1 MTRPTRPTDLSPAAR
16 ALLQA
21 GLSRRRFLR
30 GTGLGGAA
38 LLGGGLLSACGA
50 DPGGTTEADS
60 GEEVEDR
67 SDEDLTLNFSN
78 WQLYIDV
85 DEEDPNL
92 RPTLEQFTEETG
104 VTVNYTEDIN
114 DNDSFYARISP
125 QLRAGQDTG
134 RDLMALTDWMAAR
147 LIRQEFVQEINE
159 DNIPDVRANM
169 LEALRTPSWD
179 EERAFSV
186 PWQSGFAGIA
196 YNQALTGE
204 IRTIEELLS
213 REELRG
219 RVTALLEWRDT
230 VGLIMIGQGVDISSD
245 FSDDEFMA
253 GIDRLQKAVDA
264 GQIRQFTGNEYSEG
278 LASGD
283 IAACFAWSGDVI
295 QLQLDNPDLRFV
307 IPDEGCTLWSDNLQI
322 PVLAQH
328 KKNAELL
335 MNHYYDPAVAAELA
349 AWVNFISPVEGAQE
363 AMTEIDPEL
372 AENQLIFPT
381 QDTLAQTYLFRGLTE
396 EEEQSYTQAFNT
408 VIGA

>member
-1 MTRPTRPTDLSPAAR
+1 MTRPTRPADLSPAAR

-30 GTGLGGAA
+30 STGLGGAA
-38 LLGGGLLSACGA
+38 LVGGGLLSACGS
-50 DPGGTTEADS
+50 DPGGATS
-60 GEEVEDR
+60 GDNGEVEDR
-67 SDEDLTLNFSN
+67 SDEDMTLNFSN

-85 DEEDPNL
+85 DDEDANL
-92 RPTLEQFTEETG
+92 RPTLDQFTEETG
-104 VTVNYTEDIN
+104 IAVSYTEDIN

-134 RDLMALTDWMAAR
+134 RDLICLTDWMAAR
-147 LIRQEFVQEINE
+147 LIRQEFVQELDE
-159 DNIPDVRANM
+159 ENIPDVRAN
-169 LEALRTPSWD
+169 LIEALRSPSWD
-179 EERAFSV
+179 EDRSFSV

-204 IRTIEELLS
+204 IRTVEELLS

-219 RVTALLEWRDT
+219 RVTALVEWRDT
-230 VGLIMIGQGVDISSD
+230 VGLIMIEQGVDISGD
-245 FSDDEFMA
+245 FSEDDFQA

-283 IAACFAWSGDVI
+283 IAACVAWSGDVI

-307 IPDEGCTLWSDNLQI
+307 IPEAGCTLWSDNLLI

-335 MNHYYDPAVAAELA
+335 MDHYYDPAVAAELA
-349 AWVNFISPVEGAQE
+349 AWVNFISPVAGTQE

-381 QDTLAQTYLFRGLTE
+381 EDTLAQTYLFRGLSE
-396 EEEQSYTQAFNT
+396 EEEQSFNQSFNT

>member
-1 MTRPTRPTDLSPAAR
+1 M
-16 ALLQA
+16 
-21 GLSRRRFLR
+21 
-30 GTGLGGAA
+30 GGAA

-85 DEEDPNL
+85 DEEDANL

-134 RDLMALTDWMAAR
+134 RDLMALTDWMAGR
-147 LIRQEFVQEINE
+147 LIRQEFVQEINK
-159 DNIPDVRANM
+159 DNTPNFPGN
-169 LEALRTPSWD
+169 LLPALQNPSWD
-179 EERAFSV
+179 EERSFSA

-196 YNQALTGE
+196 YNGAITGE
-204 IRTIEELLS
+204 VRTIDELLS
-213 REELRG
+213 REDLRG

-230 VGLIMIGQGVDISSD
+230 VGLIMLGQGVDISGD
-245 FSDDEFMA
+245 FTDDEFQA
-253 GIDRLQKAVDA
+253 GIDALQKSVDA

-295 QLQLDNPDLRFV
+295 QLQLDNPDLQFV
-307 IPDEGCTLWSDNLQI
+307 IPEAGCTLWSDNMLI

-335 MNHYYDPAVAAELA
+335 MNHYYDPGVAAELA
-349 AWVNFISPVEGAQE
+349 AWVNYISPVDGAQE
-363 AMTEIDPEL
+363 AMLELDPEL

-381 QDTLAQTYLFRGLTE
+381 DETLERAYVFRGLTE
-396 EEEQSYTQAFNT
+396 EEEQSFTQAFNT

>member
-1 MTRPTRPTDLSPAAR
+1 
-16 ALLQA
+16 
-21 GLSRRRFLR
+21 
-30 GTGLGGAA
+30 
-38 LLGGGLLSACGA
+38 
-50 DPGGTTEADS
+50 
-60 GEEVEDR
+60 
-67 SDEDLTLNFSN
+67 
-78 WQLYIDV
+78 
-85 DEEDPNL
+85 
-92 RPTLEQFTEETG
+92 
-104 VTVNYTEDIN
+104 
-114 DNDSFYARISP
+114 
-125 QLRAGQDTG
+125 
-134 RDLMALTDWMAAR
+134 
-147 LIRQEFVQEINE
+147 
-159 DNIPDVRANM
+159 M

-219 RVTALLEWRDT
+219 RMTALLEWRDT

>member
-1 MTRPTRPTDLSPAAR
+1 M
-16 ALLQA
+16 
-21 GLSRRRFLR
+21 
-30 GTGLGGAA
+30 
-38 LLGGGLLSACGA
+38 
-50 DPGGTTEADS
+50 
-60 GEEVEDR
+60 V
-67 SDEDLTLNFSN
+67 
-78 WQLYIDV
+78 
-85 DEEDPNL
+85 
-92 RPTLEQFTEETG
+92 
-104 VTVNYTEDIN
+104 
-114 DNDSFYARISP
+114 
-125 QLRAGQDTG
+125 
-134 RDLMALTDWMAAR
+134 LTDWMSAR

-219 RVTALLEWRDT
+219 RMTALLEWRDT

-335 MNHYYDPAVAAELA
+335 MNHYYDPGVAAELA
-349 AWVNFISPVEGAQE
+349 AWVNYISPVDGAQE
-363 AMTEIDPEL
+363 AMLELDPEL

-381 QDTLAQTYLFRGLTE
+381 DETLERAYVFRGLTE
-396 EEEQSYTQAFNT
+396 EEEQSFTQAFNT

>member
-30 GTGLGGAA
+30 GTGMGGAA

-169 LEALRTPSWD
+169 LEALRSPSWD
-179 EERAFSV
+179 EERRFSV

-349 AWVNFISPVEGAQE
+349 GWVNFISPVEGAQE

-396 EEEQSYTQAFNT
+396 EEEQSYNQAFNT

>member
-1 MTRPTRPTDLSPAAR
+1 MTRPTRPADLSPAAR

-30 GTGLGGAA
+30 STGLGGAA
-38 LLGGGLLSACGA
+38 LVGGGLLSACGS
-50 DPGGTTEADS
+50 DPGGATS
-60 GEEVEDR
+60 GDNGEVEDR
-67 SDEDLTLNFSN
+67 SDEDMTLNFSN

-85 DEEDPNL
+85 DDEDANL
-92 RPTLEQFTEETG
+92 RPTLDQFTEETG
-104 VTVNYTEDIN
+104 IAVNYTEDIN

-134 RDLMALTDWMAAR
+134 RDLICLTDWMAAR
-147 LIRQEFVQEINE
+147 LIRQEFVQEVDE
-159 DNIPDVRANM
+159 ENIPDVRAN
-169 LEALRTPSWD
+169 LIEALRSPSWD
-179 EERAFSV
+179 EDRSFSV

-204 IRTIEELLS
+204 IRTVEELLS

-219 RVTALLEWRDT
+219 RVTALTEWRDT
-230 VGLIMIGQGVDISSD
+230 VGLIMIEQGVDISGD
-245 FSDDEFMA
+245 FSDDEFQA

-307 IPDEGCTLWSDNLQI
+307 IPEAGCTLWSDNLLI

-335 MNHYYDPAVAAELA
+335 MDHYYDPAVAAELV
-349 AWVNFISPVEGAQE
+349 AWVNFISPVAGTQE

-381 QDTLAQTYLFRGLTE
+381 EDTLAQTYLFRGLSE
-396 EEEQSYTQAFNT
+396 EEEQSFNQSFNT

>member
-1 MTRPTRPTDLSPAAR
+1 
-16 ALLQA
+16 
-21 GLSRRRFLR
+21 
-30 GTGLGGAA
+30 

-85 DEEDPNL
+85 DEEDANL

-134 RDLMALTDWMAAR
+134 RDLMALTDWMAGR
-147 LIRQEFVQEINE
+147 LIRQEFVQEINK
-159 DNIPDVRANM
+159 DNTPNFPGN
-169 LEALRTPSWD
+169 LLPALQNPSWD
-179 EERAFSV
+179 EERSFSA

-196 YNQALTGE
+196 YNGAITGE
-204 IRTIEELLS
+204 VRTIDELLS
-213 REELRG
+213 REDLRG

-230 VGLIMIGQGVDISSD
+230 VGLIMLGQGVDISGD
-245 FSDDEFMA
+245 FTDDEFQA
-253 GIDRLQKAVDA
+253 GIDALQKSVDA

-295 QLQLDNPDLRFV
+295 QLQLDNPDLQFV
-307 IPDEGCTLWSDNLQI
+307 IPEAGCTLWSDNMLI

-335 MNHYYDPAVAAELA
+335 MNHYYDPGVAAELA
-349 AWVNFISPVEGAQE
+349 AWVNYISPVDGAQE
-363 AMTEIDPEL
+363 AMLELDPEL

-381 QDTLAQTYLFRGLTE
+381 DETLERAYVFRGLTE
-396 EEEQSYTQAFNT
+396 EEEQSFTQAFNT

>member
-1 MTRPTRPTDLSPAAR
+1 MTRPTRPADLSPAAR

-30 GTGLGGAA
+30 STGLGGAA
-38 LLGGGLLSACGA
+38 LVGGGLLSACGS
-50 DPGGTTEADS
+50 DPGGATS
-60 GEEVEDR
+60 GDNGEVEDR
-67 SDEDLTLNFSN
+67 SDEDMTLNFSN

-85 DEEDPNL
+85 DDEDANL
-92 RPTLEQFTEETG
+92 RPTLDQFTEETG
-104 VTVNYTEDIN
+104 IAVSYTEDIN

-134 RDLMALTDWMAAR
+134 RDLICLTDWMAAR
-147 LIRQEFVQEINE
+147 LIRQEFVQEVDE
-159 DNIPDVRANM
+159 ENIPDVRAN
-169 LEALRTPSWD
+169 LIEALRSPSWD
-179 EERAFSV
+179 EDRSFSV

-204 IRTIEELLS
+204 IRTVEELLS

-219 RVTALLEWRDT
+219 RVTALVEWRDT
-230 VGLIMIGQGVDISSD
+230 VGLIMIEQGVDISGD
-245 FSDDEFMA
+245 FSEDDFQA

-307 IPDEGCTLWSDNLQI
+307 IPEAGCTLWSDNLLI

-335 MNHYYDPAVAAELA
+335 MDHYYDPAVAAELA
-349 AWVNFISPVEGAQE
+349 AWVNFISPVAGTQE

-381 QDTLAQTYLFRGLTE
+381 EDTLAQTYLFRGLSE
-396 EEEQSYTQAFNT
+396 EEEQSFNQSFNT

>member
-1 MTRPTRPTDLSPAAR
+1 MTRPTRPADLSPAAR

-30 GTGLGGAA
+30 STGLGGAA
-38 LLGGGLLSACGA
+38 LVGGGLLSACGS
-50 DPGGTTEADS
+50 DPGGATS
-60 GEEVEDR
+60 GDNGEVEDR
-67 SDEDLTLNFSN
+67 SDEDMTLNFSN

-85 DEEDPNL
+85 DDEDANL
-92 RPTLEQFTEETG
+92 RPTLDQFTEETG
-104 VTVNYTEDIN
+104 IAVSYTEDIN

-134 RDLMALTDWMAAR
+134 RDLICLTDWMAAR
-147 LIRQEFVQEINE
+147 LIRQEFVQELDE
-159 DNIPDVRANM
+159 ENIPDVRAN
-169 LEALRTPSWD
+169 LIEALRSPSWD
-179 EERAFSV
+179 EDRSFSV

-196 YNQALTGE
+196 YNEALTGE
-204 IRTIEELLS
+204 IRTMEELLS

-219 RVTALLEWRDT
+219 RVTALVEWRDT
-230 VGLIMIGQGVDISSD
+230 VGLIMIEQGVDISGD
-245 FSDDEFMA
+245 FSDDDFQA

-283 IAACFAWSGDVI
+283 IAACVAWSGDVI

-307 IPDEGCTLWSDNLQI
+307 IPEAGCTLWSDNLLI

-335 MNHYYDPAVAAELA
+335 MDHYYDPAVAAELA
-349 AWVNFISPVEGAQE
+349 AWVNFISPVAGTQE

-381 QDTLAQTYLFRGLTE
+381 EDTLAQTYLFRGLSE
-396 EEEQSYTQAFNT
+396 EEEQSFNQSFNT

>member
-30 GTGLGGAA
+30 GTGMGGAA

-85 DEEDPNL
+85 DEEDANL

-134 RDLMALTDWMAAR
+134 RDLMALTDWMAGR
-147 LIRQEFVQEINE
+147 LIRQEFVQEINK
-159 DNIPDVRANM
+159 DNTPNFPGN
-169 LEALRTPSWD
+169 LLPALQNPSWD
-179 EERAFSV
+179 EERSFSA

-196 YNQALTGE
+196 YNGAITGE
-204 IRTIEELLS
+204 VRTIDELLS
-213 REELRG
+213 REDLRG

-230 VGLIMIGQGVDISSD
+230 VGLIMLGQGVDISGD
-245 FSDDEFMA
+245 FTDDEFLA
-253 GIDRLQKAVDA
+253 GIDALQKSVDA

-295 QLQLDNPDLRFV
+295 QLQLDNPDLQFV
-307 IPDEGCTLWSDNLQI
+307 IPEAGCTLWSDNMLI

-335 MNHYYDPAVAAELA
+335 MNHYYDPGVAAELA
-349 AWVNFISPVEGAQE
+349 AWVNYISPVDGAQE
-363 AMTEIDPEL
+363 AMLELDPEL

-381 QDTLAQTYLFRGLTE
+381 DETLERAYVFRGLTE
-396 EEEQSYTQAFNT
+396 EEEQSFTQAFNT

>member
-30 GTGLGGAA
+30 GTGMGGAA

-85 DEEDPNL
+85 DEEDANL

-134 RDLMALTDWMAAR
+134 RDLMALTDWMAGR
-147 LIRQEFVQEINE
+147 LIRQEFVQEINK
-159 DNIPDVRANM
+159 DNTPNFPGN
-169 LEALRTPSWD
+169 LLPALQNPSWD
-179 EERAFSV
+179 EERSFSA

-196 YNQALTGE
+196 YNGAITGE
-204 IRTIEELLS
+204 VRTIDELLS
-213 REELRG
+213 REDLRG

-230 VGLIMIGQGVDISSD
+230 VGLIMLGQGVDISGD
-245 FSDDEFMA
+245 FTDDEFQA
-253 GIDRLQKAVDA
+253 GIDALQKSVDA

-295 QLQLDNPDLRFV
+295 QLQLDNPDLQFV
-307 IPDEGCTLWSDNLQI
+307 IPEAGCTLWSDNMLI

-335 MNHYYDPAVAAELA
+335 MNHYYDPGVAAELA
-349 AWVNFISPVEGAQE
+349 AWVNYISPVDGAQE
-363 AMTEIDPEL
+363 AMLELDPEL

-381 QDTLAQTYLFRGLTE
+381 DETLERAYVFRGLTE
-396 EEEQSYTQAFNT
+396 EEEQSFTQAFNT

>member
-1 MTRPTRPTDLSPAAR
+1 MTRPTRPADLSPAAR

-30 GTGLGGAA
+30 STGLGGAA
-38 LLGGGLLSACGA
+38 LVGGGLLSACGS
-50 DPGGTTEADS
+50 DPGGATS
-60 GEEVEDR
+60 GDNGEVEDR
-67 SDEDLTLNFSN
+67 SDEDMTLNFSN

-85 DEEDPNL
+85 DDEDANL
-92 RPTLEQFTEETG
+92 RPTLDQFTEETG
-104 VTVNYTEDIN
+104 IAVSYTEDIN

-134 RDLMALTDWMAAR
+134 RDLICLTDWMAAR
-147 LIRQEFVQEINE
+147 LIRQEFVQELDE
-159 DNIPDVRANM
+159 ENIPDVRAN
-169 LEALRTPSWD
+169 LIEALRSPSWD
-179 EERAFSV
+179 EDRSFSV

-196 YNQALTGE
+196 YNEALTGE
-204 IRTIEELLS
+204 IRTMEELLS

-219 RVTALLEWRDT
+219 RVTALVEWRDT
-230 VGLIMIGQGVDISSD
+230 VGLIMIEQGVDISGD
-245 FSDDEFMA
+245 FSEDDFQA

-283 IAACFAWSGDVI
+283 IAACVAWSGDVI

-307 IPDEGCTLWSDNLQI
+307 IPEAGCTLWSDNLLI

-335 MNHYYDPAVAAELA
+335 MDHYYDPAVAAELA
-349 AWVNFISPVEGAQE
+349 AWVNFISPVAGTQE

-381 QDTLAQTYLFRGLTE
+381 EDTLAQTYLFRGLSE
-396 EEEQSYTQAFNT
+396 EEEQSFNQSFNT

>member
-1 MTRPTRPTDLSPAAR
+1 MTRPTRPADLSPAAR

-30 GTGLGGAA
+30 STGLGGAA
-38 LLGGGLLSACGA
+38 LVGGGLLSACGS
-50 DPGGTTEADS
+50 DPGGATS
-60 GEEVEDR
+60 GDNGEVEDR
-67 SDEDLTLNFSN
+67 SDEDMTLNFSN

-85 DEEDPNL
+85 DDEDANL
-92 RPTLEQFTEETG
+92 RPTLDQFTEETG
-104 VTVNYTEDIN
+104 IAVSYTEDIN

-134 RDLMALTDWMAAR
+134 RDLICLTDWMAAR
-147 LIRQEFVQEINE
+147 LIRQEFVQEVDE
-159 DNIPDVRANM
+159 ENIPDVRAN
-169 LEALRTPSWD
+169 LIEALRSPSWD
-179 EERAFSV
+179 EDRSFSV

-204 IRTIEELLS
+204 IRTVEELLS

-219 RVTALLEWRDT
+219 RVTALVEWRDT
-230 VGLIMIGQGVDISSD
+230 VGLIMIEQGVDISGD
-245 FSDDEFMA
+245 FSEDDFQA

-283 IAACFAWSGDVI
+283 IAACVAWSGDVI

-307 IPDEGCTLWSDNLQI
+307 IPEAGCTLWSDNLLI

-335 MNHYYDPAVAAELA
+335 MDHYYDPAVAAELA
-349 AWVNFISPVEGAQE
+349 AWVNFISPVAGTQE

-381 QDTLAQTYLFRGLTE
+381 EDTLAQTYLFRGLSE
-396 EEEQSYTQAFNT
+396 EEEQSFNQSFNT

>member
-30 GTGLGGAA
+30 GTGMGGAA

-134 RDLMALTDWMAAR
+134 RDLVALTDWMAAR

-219 RVTALLEWRDT
+219 RMTALLEWRDT

>member
-1 MTRPTRPTDLSPAAR
+1 MTRPTRPADLSPAAR

-30 GTGLGGAA
+30 STGLGGAA
-38 LLGGGLLSACGA
+38 LVGGGLLSACGS
-50 DPGGTTEADS
+50 DPGGATS
-60 GEEVEDR
+60 GDNGEVEDR
-67 SDEDLTLNFSN
+67 SDEDMTLNFSN

-85 DEEDPNL
+85 DDEDSNV
-92 RPTLEQFTEETG
+92 RPTLDQFTDETG
-104 VTVNYTEDIN
+104 IAVSYTEDIN

-134 RDLMALTDWMAAR
+134 RDLICLTDWMAAR
-147 LIRQEFVQEINE
+147 LIRQEFVQEVDE
-159 DNIPDVRANM
+159 ENIPDVRAN
-169 LEALRTPSWD
+169 LIEALRSPSWD
-179 EERAFSV
+179 EDRSFSV

-204 IRTIEELLS
+204 IRTVEELLS

-219 RVTALLEWRDT
+219 RVTALVEWRDT
-230 VGLIMIGQGVDISSD
+230 VGLIMIEQGVDISGD
-245 FSDDEFMA
+245 FSEDDFQA

-307 IPDEGCTLWSDNLQI
+307 IPDAGCTLWSDNLLI

-335 MNHYYDPAVAAELA
+335 MDHYYDPAVAAELA

-363 AMTEIDPEL
+363 AMNEIDPEL

-381 QDTLAQTYLFRGLTE
+381 EDTLAQTYLFRGLTE
-396 EEEQSYTQAFNT
+396 EEEQSFNQSFNT

>member
-30 GTGLGGAA
+30 GTGMGGAA

-147 LIRQEFVQEINE
+147 LIRQEFVQEINK
-159 DNIPDVRANM
+159 DNTPNFPGN
-169 LEALRTPSWD
+169 LLPALQNPSWD
-179 EERAFSV
+179 EERSFSA

-196 YNQALTGE
+196 YNGAITGE
-204 IRTIEELLS
+204 VRTVEELLS
-213 REELRG
+213 REDLRG

-230 VGLIMIGQGVDISSD
+230 VGLIMLGQGVDISGD
-245 FSDDEFMA
+245 FTDDEFLA
-253 GIDRLQKAVDA
+253 GIDALQKSVDA

-295 QLQLDNPDLRFV
+295 QLQLDNADLRFV
-307 IPDEGCTLWSDNLQI
+307 IPEAGCTLWSDNLLI

-335 MNHYYDPAVAAELA
+335 MNHYYDPGVAAELA
-349 AWVNFISPVEGAQE
+349 AWVNFISPVDGAQE
-363 AMTEIDPEL
+363 AMLELNPEL

-381 QDTLAQTYLFRGLTE
+381 EDTLERAYVFRGLTE
-396 EEEQSYTQAFNT
+396 EEEQSFTQAFNT

>member
-67 SDEDLTLNFSN
+67 SDEDMTLNFSN

-134 RDLMALTDWMAAR
+134 RDLMALTDWMAAVLGR
-147 LIRQEFVQEINE
+147 GAGVLRAVA
-159 DNIPDVRANM
+159 VR
-169 LEALRTPSWD
+169 
-179 EERAFSV
+179 F
-186 PWQSGFAGIA
+186 
-196 YNQALTGE
+196 
-204 IRTIEELLS
+204 
-213 REELRG
+213 RG
-219 RVTALLEWRDT
+219 H
-230 VGLIMIGQGVDISSD
+230 
-245 FSDDEFMA
+245 
-253 GIDRLQKAVDA
+253 RLQ
-264 GQIRQFTGNEYSEG
+264 
-278 LASGD
+278 
-283 IAACFAWSGDVI
+283 
-295 QLQLDNPDLRFV
+295 P
-307 IPDEGCTLWSDNLQI
+307 
-322 PVLAQH
+322 
-328 KKNAELL
+328 
-335 MNHYYDPAVAAELA
+335 
-349 AWVNFISPVEGAQE
+349 GA
-363 AMTEIDPEL
+363 D
-372 AENQLIFPT
+372 
-381 QDTLAQTYLFRGLTE
+381 G
-396 EEEQSYTQAFNT
+396 
-408 VIGA
+408 

>member
-21 GLSRRRFLR
+21 GLSRRQFLR

-67 SDEDLTLNFSN
+67 SDEDMTLNFSN

-307 IPDEGCTLWSDNLQI
+307 IPDAGCTLWSDNLQI

-328 KKNAELL
+328 QQTAELL
-335 MNHYYDPAVAAELA
+335 MNYAESVAS
-349 AWVNFISPVEGAQE
+349 WK
-363 AMTEIDPEL
+363 T
-372 AENQLIFPT
+372 T
-381 QDTLAQTYLFRGLTE
+381 
-396 EEEQSYTQAFNT
+396 
-408 VIGA
+408 

>member
-1 MTRPTRPTDLSPAAR
+1 MTRPTRPADLSPAAR

-30 GTGLGGAA
+30 STGLGGAA
-38 LLGGGLLSACGA
+38 LVGGGLLSACGS
-50 DPGGTTEADS
+50 DPGGATS
-60 GEEVEDR
+60 GDNGEVEDR
-67 SDEDLTLNFSN
+67 SDEDMTLNFSN

-85 DEEDPNL
+85 DDEDANL
-92 RPTLEQFTEETG
+92 RPTLDQFTEETG
-104 VTVNYTEDIN
+104 IAVSYTEDIN

-134 RDLMALTDWMAAR
+134 RDLICLTDWMAAR
-147 LIRQEFVQEINE
+147 LIRQEFVQELDE
-159 DNIPDVRANM
+159 ENIPDVRAN
-169 LEALRTPSWD
+169 LIEALRSPSWD
-179 EERAFSV
+179 EDRSFSV

-196 YNQALTGE
+196 YNEALTGE
-204 IRTIEELLS
+204 IRTMEELLS

-219 RVTALLEWRDT
+219 RVTALVEWRDT
-230 VGLIMIGQGVDISSD
+230 VGLIMIEQGVDISGD
-245 FSDDEFMA
+245 FSDDDFQA

-283 IAACFAWSGDVI
+283 IAACVAWSGDVI

-307 IPDEGCTLWSDNLQI
+307 IPEAGCTLWSDNLLI

-335 MNHYYDPAVAAELA
+335 MDHYYDPAVAAELA
-349 AWVNFISPVEGAQE
+349 AWVNFISP
-363 AMTEIDPEL
+363 
-372 AENQLIFPT
+372 
-381 QDTLAQTYLFRGLTE
+381 
-396 EEEQSYTQAFNT
+396 
-408 VIGA
+408 

>member
-1 MTRPTRPTDLSPAAR
+1 MTRPTRPTDLSPTAR

-30 GTGLGGAA
+30 GTGMGGAA

-134 RDLMALTDWMAAR
+134 RDLMALTDWMAGR
-147 LIRQEFVQEINE
+147 LIRQEFVQEINK
-159 DNIPDVRANM
+159 DNTPNFPGN
-169 LEALRTPSWD
+169 LLPALQNPSWD
-179 EERAFSV
+179 EERSFSA

-196 YNQALTGE
+196 YNGAITGE
-204 IRTIEELLS
+204 VRTIDELLS
-213 REELRG
+213 REDLRG

-230 VGLIMIGQGVDISSD
+230 VGLIMLGQGVDISGD
-245 FSDDEFMA
+245 FTDDEFQA
-253 GIDRLQKAVDA
+253 GIDALQKSVDA

-295 QLQLDNPDLRFV
+295 QLQLDNPDLQFV
-307 IPDEGCTLWSDNLQI
+307 IPEAGCTLWSDNMLI

-335 MNHYYDPAVAAELA
+335 MNHYYDPGVAAELA
-349 AWVNFISPVEGAQE
+349 AWVNYISPVDGAQE
-363 AMTEIDPEL
+363 AMLELDPEL

-381 QDTLAQTYLFRGLTE
+381 DETLERAYVFRGLTE
-396 EEEQSYTQAFNT
+396 EEEQSFTQAFNT